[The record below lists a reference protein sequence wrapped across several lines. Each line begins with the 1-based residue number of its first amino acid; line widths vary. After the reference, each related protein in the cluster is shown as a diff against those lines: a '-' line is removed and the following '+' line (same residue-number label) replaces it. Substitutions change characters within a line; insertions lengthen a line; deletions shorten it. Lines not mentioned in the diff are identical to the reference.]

1 MKNTLLGSLYLS
13 LASSIWGG
21 MYVVVKVV
29 VDIVPPLELV
39 WLRYVI
45 ALIALLMIGVITK
58 QSWRVAKRDWLLIM
72 LIGLIGNTISI
83 VTQEVGTMLSSAQMG
98 AIITST
104 TPAFMVLFARIILK
118 EKITA
123 KKAISIVLA
132 TFGVCV
138 IVGNAQIDTSNQLG
152 GVSLIIAALTWSLM
166 SVLVKRVPGH
176 YSQIVVTSYSIL
188 VAIAFLTPF
197 TIGGLAKLDFQAIMQ
212 PSIWGGL
219 LYLGVISTA
228 CGFLL
233 WNRGLQKLNASSG
246 GLFFFFQPIVGTFL
260 GWLLLGEQIG
270 LSFWMGTSLIFIG
283 VLLVIRDDKPQEET
297 IQVVNKLES

>member
-1 MKNTLLGSLYLS
+1 
-13 LASSIWGG
+13 
-21 MYVVVKVV
+21 
-29 VDIVPPLELV
+29 
-39 WLRYVI
+39 
-45 ALIALLMIGVITK
+45 MIGAITK
-58 QSWRVAKRDWLLIM
+58 QSWHVAKSDWLLII
-72 LIGLIGNTISI
+72 LIGLIGNSISI

-123 KKAISIVLA
+123 KKTLSIVLA
-132 TFGVCV
+132 TIGVCV
-138 IVGNAQIDTSNQLG
+138 IVGNDQIDTSNQLG
-152 GVSLIIAALTWSLM
+152 GVSLIFAALTWSLM
-166 SVLVKRVPGH
+166 SVLVKRVPGR

-188 VAIAFLTPF
+188 VAVACLTPF
-197 TIGGLAKLDFQAIMQ
+197 TLGRLTKLDFQAIMQ

-233 WNRGLQKLNASSG
+233 WNQGMQKLNASSG

-270 LSFWMGTSLIFIG
+270 LSFWMGTTLVFIG
-283 VLLVIRDDKPQEET
+283 VLLVIQE
-297 IQVVNKLES
+297 IPGKNYKCIK